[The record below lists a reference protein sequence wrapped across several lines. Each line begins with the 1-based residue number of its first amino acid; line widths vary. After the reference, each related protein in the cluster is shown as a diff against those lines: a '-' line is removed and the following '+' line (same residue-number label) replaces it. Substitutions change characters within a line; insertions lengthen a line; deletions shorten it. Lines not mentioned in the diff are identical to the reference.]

1 MGIDFRPGDQV
12 QELRGQEKGVVVA
25 LLPGGKVLVRT
36 EGWGEMDYLAQEL
49 VLTERK
55 SESHV
60 SVSLGAIDQST
71 LQENAL
77 EPGLWLGY
85 RQIAGEDACELRVQ
99 NTTGIPVFFFFQVQP
114 GSTEGRAPFKEIIGH
129 GQEVRLI
136 SFVPPVTGVG
146 LIWHFQIVYLTSG
159 KENPRYPLVLEKRF
173 RPRDFNKV
181 KPATEGGMVWF
192 TCLKEVEEAGLVPDP
207 SVTEKTSAF
216 TRPEQ
221 VVDLHEHKILDSA
234 TLGIMHEGDI
244 LREQLKV
251 FSRNLDQA
259 IAAGMESIIFI
270 HGLGKGIL
278 KQAILVNLENHPYSV
293 PLRAEPAPEAR
304 YGAGA
309 LIIYIG

>member
-1 MGIDFRPGDQV
+1 MGVDFRPGDKV
-12 QELRGQEKGVVVA
+12 QELRGQEKGVVLA

-55 SESHV
+55 SESKE
-60 SVSLGAIDQST
+60 IIST
-71 LQENAL
+71 PDSEAPSPEVIQR

-85 RQIAGEDACELRVQ
+85 RQLPGEDACELRVQ
-99 NTTGIPVFFFFQVQP
+99 NTTGVPVFLYFQVQP
-114 GSTEGRAPFKEIIGH
+114 GSPEGIAPFREVIGQ

-136 SFVPPVTGVG
+136 QFVPPVTGVG
-146 LIWHFQIVYLTSG
+146 VIWHFQVLFLTSG
-159 KENPRYPLVLEKRF
+159 KDKPRNPLVVEKRF

-181 KPATEGGMVWF
+181 KPTTEGGMVWF
-192 TCLKEVEEAGLVPDP
+192 TCLKEEEETGLTADA
-207 SVTEKTSAF
+207 SVKEKTAAL
-216 TRPEQ
+216 TRPER
-221 VVDLHEHKILDSA
+221 VVDLHEHKILDPA

-251 FSRNLDQA
+251 FSRSLDQA

-278 KQAILVNLENHPYSV
+278 KQTMLENLEKLPYSV
-293 PLRAEPAPEAR
+293 SLRAEPAPEAR
-304 YGAGA
+304 YGTGA
-309 LIIYIG
+309 LIVYIG